1 MIRSEVEKMNLRKE
15 SFLLLCFLLSF
26 PERKA
31 VSNNFEI
38 QQDLITEQHILAEII
53 KNYII
58 KYFSGDQ
65 TSLSMISAPSAELI
79 HYDLLKLLLDY
90 KTFAEFPHNILSY
103 LDNVVRGSSV
113 FNLIFIDGSKSI
125 S

>member
-1 MIRSEVEKMNLRKE
+1 MNFRKE
-15 SFLLLCFLLSF
+15 SILLLFFQLSF
-26 PERKA
+26 ARSVLA
-31 VSNNFEI
+31 VSMDFEI
-38 QQDLITEQHILAEII
+38 STEQHTLAEII

-58 KYFSGDQ
+58 KYFSGEQ
-65 TSLSMISAPSAELI
+65 TSVSMIFVRSERAESF
-79 HYDLLKLLLDY
+79 HEDLLKLLLDNT
-90 KTFAEFPHNILSY
+90 TFAEFPHNILNY